1 MQAVPDDFPYGA
13 VFKLEGSRC
22 SSNEILPQFACSR
35 MFLRSALSV
44 SALFFGVA
52 RAGTTIWSGAFAIYE
67 CHQRDGRG

>member
-1 MQAVPDDFPYGA
+1 MKAVPYDFPSCA

-35 MFLRSALSV
+35 MFSRSALSV
-44 SALFFGVA
+44 SALLCGVA

-67 CHQRDGRG
+67 CH